1 MATRSLGRLTL
12 DLAVRLSEFVD
23 GMSKAERETVD
34 RTKKMSDAVDSFKSN
49 LMDQLGGTQ
58 IGGVIDNLNGKLG
71 GLKGGAGMAAAG
83 LAGLAIGGAAVAIG
97 SLSRLAIDTA
107 KADAQ
112 LAILANRANTSVQN
126 FQTLSVAAQGLGI
139 STDQLGSM
147 LADVQE
153 KLGEFSATA
162 GGEAKDFFEAL
173 KNNTKM
179 TDEQIKQ
186 FGKTLQ
192 GKDGVEALQMIKD
205 KLDELGASAQEQRFI
220 LESLGNDVGNLGVIF
235 ADGGA
240 ILNQYRDALEE
251 AGVLKTQEAIEQSQL
266 LAAQTQAVQQ
276 RYEGFKS
283 QLASQMIPT
292 LSTLANYFLSGGD
305 KASAFGAII
314 KGVGYVAKG
323 VAVALILTGGAI
335 AQFGATVGQVINQI
349 GNVGRMGYNF
359 LMADGLEAKMA
370 AISQGLNSMGS
381 DFSNFVS
388 SSLERS
394 KNMAESLDSLING
407 KLSASND
414 ELVQANLA
422 LSKAQNQHTQ
432 GLRVD
437 TEAAKENEKANKAA
451 AKARADGAKNDKKT
465 DIVGGN
471 ANQNMVYK
479 AWLSAGLSDN
489 QARIITAEVGRENDY
504 QSRYLWGGHND
515 PANGKYNLGMI
526 SWQQDRG
533 ENLYKYLNARGFI
546 KNGQIVKSQEA
557 LNAQAAFAVNEMR
570 TNSRYQRTRDTF
582 LANPDISYQK
592 GVEVLGNNYIKW
604 RYTDPKYASHHRRRD
619 RHYDN
624 LNRTL
629 SNNPNAVGKG
639 GDNTQAVKI
648 QEDTERT
655 KQAVTQR
662 YAKQAEKDA
671 LEHQKNLNE
680 INLSFAEGSIEH
692 QKYTALEKARY
703 EELVQEREIERKL
716 RYAEGEE
723 RITLEHQ
730 KKVLQIKRDFAEDD
744 PSYQIMLDK
753 ATAAYEE
760 DLKKFRWAA
769 GEKVRA
775 QQEMIKKLSD
785 DMAASSRNSTQ
796 ETIDILNRGSMR
808 PEDYQL
814 WRIDNDYAN
823 QKHDAEAAKS
833 RRINEINAVDGST
846 GDFLLDAEQRNALI
860 EQAEQEHVDRM
871 ALIHATYHANLRDA
885 EKQIAEQR
893 VQTVTQSFAAQT
905 EAMKTFFGEQSG
917 LYRAAAIMERS
928 YAVYQAIMNA
938 EETRSNVYTAVAAI
952 PHIGPYL
959 AGPMS
964 VAAVAIQVANAARIG
979 NMPIPSFSGV
989 AHGGMDYVPKETT
1002 FLLDKGER
1010 VLSPRQNRD
1019 LTNYLN
1025 QRQSS
1030 GEPGGNNISISVSVD
1045 NSGGGDVQSDALFG
1059 KKMGEAI
1066 RQAVYQV
1073 LVQEKKQGGL
1083 IAH

>member
-12 DLAVRLSEFVD
+12 DLAVRLSEFID
-23 GMSKAERETVD
+23 GMSKAERETER
-34 RTKKMSDAVDSFKSN
+34 RTKAMSDAVDSFKGN

-58 IGGVIDNLNGKLG
+58 IGGVIDNLNSKLG

-97 SLSRLAIDTA
+97 GLSRLAIETA
-107 KADAQ
+107 KADTQ

-162 GGEAKDFFEAL
+162 GGEAADFFDAL

-192 GKDGVEALQMIKD
+192 GKDGVEALQLIKN

-276 RYEGFKS
+276 RFEGFKS
-283 QLASQMIPT
+283 QLAAQMMPT

-314 KGVGYVAKG
+314 KGVGYVARG
-323 VAVALILTGGAI
+323 VAAALILTGGAI
-335 AQFGATVGQVINQI
+335 AQFGATVAQVITQV
-349 GNVGRMGYNF
+349 GNVGRIGYNF
-359 LMADGLEAKMA
+359 LTADGLTAKMA
-370 AISQGLNSMGS
+370 AISQGLNTMGS
-381 DFSNFVS
+381 DFSGFVTS
-388 SSLERS
+388 SIDRAI
-394 KNMAESLDSLING
+394 NMANGLDGLINN
-407 KLSASND
+407 KLSASTD
-414 ELVQANLA
+414 QLVQANLA
-422 LSKAQNQHTQ
+422 LGKAQNQQTE
-432 GLRVD
+432 GLR
-437 TEAAKENEKANKAA
+437 TNTKEAEANAKANQQA
-451 AKARADGAKNDKKT
+451 AKARADAAKAQSDAAKA
-465 DIVGGN
+465 
-471 ANQNMVYK
+471 ANISRV
-479 AWLSAGLSDN
+479 A
-489 QARIITAEVGRENDY
+489 AEASRE
-504 QSRYLWGGHND
+504 
-515 PANGKYNLGMI
+515 I
-526 SWQQDRG
+526 
-533 ENLYKYLNARGFI
+533 
-546 KNGQIVKSQEA
+546 
-557 LNAQAAFAVNEMR
+557 
-570 TNSRYQRTRDTF
+570 
-582 LANPDISYQK
+582 
-592 GVEVLGNNYIKW
+592 GVSE
-604 RYTDPKYASHHRRRD
+604 R
-619 RHYDN
+619 
-624 LNRTL
+624 
-629 SNNPNAVGKG
+629 NNPNRIMGYQRAIGYMSNRIDAWCASFVGAALEKSGFKSTRSASARSYDSYGVAFDKNQTIPAGAIATVKRNG
-639 GDNTQAVKI
+639 GSGRHVFIIEKDLGNGKVSTIEGNYGDKVTRNVRDKSQLIEVRIPITKDGKVADTKVDAAALKDLSSVDDSADRQLAELERKKQSITQ
-648 QEDTERT
+648 Q
-655 KQAVTQR
+655 
-662 YAKQAEKDA
+662 YATQAEKDA
-671 LEHQKNLNE
+671 MEHKNRLAE
-680 INLSFAEGSIEH
+680 IESTYAENSIER

-730 KKVLQIKRDFAEDD
+730 KTVLQIKRDFAEDD
-744 PSYQIMLDK
+744 QSYQTMLKK

-760 DLKKFRWAA
+760 DLRRFRWAA

-785 DMAASSRNSTQ
+785 DMALSSFGSVRQTM
-796 ETIDILNRGSMR
+796 DIINQSNMS
-808 PEDYQL
+808 PEEYQA
-814 WRIDNDYAN
+814 WKIEDTFEYS
-823 QKHDAEAAKS
+823 KFEAESLKAQRMS
-833 RRINEINAVDGST
+833 EINAVDSST
-846 GDFLLDAEQRNALI
+846 GDFLLEAEQRNALI

-893 VQTVTQSFAAQT
+893 AQTATQSFAAQT

-938 EETRSNVYTAVAAI
+938 EKTRSSVYAAIAAI
-952 PHIGPYL
+952 PHVGPYL

-979 NMPIPSFSGV
+979 NTPIPSFSGV
-989 AHGGMDYVPKETT
+989 AHGGMDYIPKETT

-1030 GEPGGNNISISVSVD
+1030 GESDGNNISISVSVD
-1045 NSGGGDVQSDALFG
+1045 NSGGGDVQSDAVLG

>member
-34 RTKKMSDAVDSFKSN
+34 RTKKMSDAVGSFKAN

-58 IGGVIDNLNGKLG
+58 IGGVIDNLNSKLG
-71 GLKGGAGMAAAG
+71 NLKGGAGMAAAG
-83 LAGLAIGGAAVAIG
+83 LAGLAIGGAAVAVG
-97 SLSRLAIDTA
+97 GLSSLAIETA

-162 GGEAKDFFEAL
+162 GGEAADFFDAL

-192 GKDGVEALQMIKD
+192 GKDGVEALQLIKN

-220 LESLGNDVGNLGVIF
+220 LESLGNDVGNLGVVF

-276 RYEGFKS
+276 RFEGFKS
-283 QLASQMIPT
+283 QLAAQMMPT
-292 LSTLANYFLSGGD
+292 LSTLADYFFSSGG
-305 KASAFGAII
+305 KASDFGAII
-314 KGVGYVAKG
+314 KGVGYMARG
-323 VAVALILTGGAI
+323 VAAALILTGGAI
-335 AQFGATVGQVINQI
+335 AQFGATVGQVITQI

-359 LMADGLEAKMA
+359 LTADGLTAKMA
-370 AISQGLNSMGS
+370 AISQGLNTMGS
-381 DFSNFVS
+381 DFSGFVTS
-388 SSLERS
+388 SIDRAI
-394 KNMAESLDSLING
+394 NMADSLDALIND
-407 KLSASND
+407 KLSASTD
-414 ELVQANLA
+414 QLVQANLA
-422 LSKAQNQHTQ
+422 LGKAQSQQTE
-432 GLRVD
+432 GLRIN
-437 TEAAKENEKANKAA
+437 TKEAEANAKANQQA
-451 AKARADGAKNDKKT
+451 AKARADAAKNGSKA

-526 SWQQDRG
+526 SWQKDRG

-546 KNGQIVKSQEA
+546 KNGKIVQSQES

-570 TNSRYQRTRDTF
+570 TDPKYQRTRDTF
-582 LANPDISYQK
+582 LANPDISYQQ

-604 RYTDPKYASHHRRRD
+604 RYTDPRYASHHSRRD
-619 RHYDN
+619 RYYND

-639 GDNTQAVKI
+639 GDNAQAVKI
-648 QEDTERT
+648 QEDTERA

-662 YAKQAEKDA
+662 YAAQAEKDA
-671 LEHQKNLNE
+671 IEHQKNLNE

-692 QKYTALEKARY
+692 QKYTDKEKARY
-703 EELVQEREIERKL
+703 EELVQEREIEQKL

-723 RITLEHQ
+723 KITLEHQ
-730 KKVLQIKRDFAEDD
+730 KTLLQIKRDFAEDD

-760 DLKKFRWAA
+760 ELKKFRWAA

-785 DMAASSRNSTQ
+785 DMALSSSDSIRQTM
-796 ETIDILNRGSMR
+796 DIINQSNMS
-808 PEDYQL
+808 PEEYQA
-814 WRIDNDYAN
+814 WKIEDTFEYSKR
-823 QKHDAEAAKS
+823 EADSLKAQRMS
-833 RRINEINAVDGST
+833 EINAVDSST
-846 GDFLLDAEQRNALI
+846 GDFLLEAEQRHALI

-871 ALIHATYHANLRDA
+871 GLIHATYQANLRDA

-893 VQTVTQSFAAQT
+893 IQTATQYFAAQT
-905 EAMKTFFGEQSG
+905 DAMKTFFGEQSG

-938 EETRSNVYTAVAAI
+938 EKTRSSVYAAIAAI
-952 PHIGPYL
+952 PHVGPYL

-979 NMPIPSFSGV
+979 NTPIPSFSGV